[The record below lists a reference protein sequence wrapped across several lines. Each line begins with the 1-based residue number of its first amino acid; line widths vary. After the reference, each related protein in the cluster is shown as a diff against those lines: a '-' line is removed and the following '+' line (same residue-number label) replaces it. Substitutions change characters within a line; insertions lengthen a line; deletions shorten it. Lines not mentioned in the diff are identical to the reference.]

1 MKFIDFIN
9 LQQSIRTDISGSIS
23 ETPTESIATSQ
34 QRHHDFNSSATTTI
48 TQSVSEV
55 HMENA
60 SHLMSPNDGSVS
72 VAAHR
77 VYYKNLLIW

>member
-1 MKFIDFIN
+1 MKRMKFIDFIN
-9 LQQSIRTDISGSIS
+9 LQQSIRTDTSANIS

-34 QRHHDFNSSATTTI
+34 QRHHNFNSSTTTTI

-60 SHLMSPNDGSVS
+60 SHLLSPNDGSVS
-72 VAAHR
+72 VTAHC
-77 VYYKNLLIW
+77 V